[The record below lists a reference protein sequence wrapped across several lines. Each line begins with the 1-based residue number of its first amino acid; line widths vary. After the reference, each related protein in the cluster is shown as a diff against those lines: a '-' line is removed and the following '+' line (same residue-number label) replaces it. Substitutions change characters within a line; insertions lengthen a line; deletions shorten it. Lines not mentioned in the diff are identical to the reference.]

1 MHQSAVS
8 DKLVLVI
15 FYYLDVF
22 IVLGPPSSPQCWDDL
37 STLKSV
43 CGSLGVPL
51 AVNKEEGPT
60 TSLTFLG
67 IEIDSVTAK

>member
-1 MHQSAVS
+1 MADALEWCIRQAGVS
-8 DKLVLVI
+8 YI
-15 FYYLDVF
+15 FNYLDDF
-22 IVLGPPSSPQCWDDL
+22 IVLGPPSSPQCLDDL

-60 TSLTFLG
+60 TCLTF
-67 IEIDSVTAK
+67 

>member
-22 IVLGPPSSPQCWDDL
+22 IVLGPPSSPQCRDDL

-60 TSLTFLG
+60 TCLTF
-67 IEIDSVTAK
+67 